1 MSERVY
7 LVGAGPGDPDLLTL
21 GAQRAIEQA
30 QVILYDGLINEQ
42 ILEFAPAG
50 CERICV
56 GKRGNGGAWTQ
67 PQIDDLIVKAARDGQ
82 RVVRLKGGDTA
93 VFARTAEEVER
104 LEAEG
109 IAYRIVPGL
118 TAALAVSAYTGIP
131 LTHRDWSS
139 GVAILAAQLQNH
151 DGESEA
157 EDHLDWEALARFPGT
172 LVLYMAIGSAS
183 SWSQKLIAA
192 GKPMGT
198 PVAMVRRCSWPDQ
211 EILECPLGSL
221 AETLRV
227 NPRFTA
233 PVICIVGPVVR
244 LKSKSTTPLPSKPIT
259 VIVTSPESQAQRL
272 AVVLRPLG
280 VTVWI
285 RPAME
290 ISRAETDG
298 IDDAIDGLERIDWI
312 VFSSRHGVKYF
323 MERLFELGGDSRKL
337 SRVLIASVGGATD
350 EALRAFGLR
359 SDWAPQGD
367 QGAEGLLSEW
377 LPQALGKRVL
387 LVRTAEGSEMLR
399 EGLVSGVEQLQS
411 VDVYKQSPVLGWQ
424 DIEAIRS
431 KIVHD
436 ARLGLSVWITATS
449 SNIARAAWMI
459 LGADSDAVRWLVI
472 SPRVA
477 DVLVGLG
484 CRRDRIVVAQRASF
498 ESMGRAIA
506 VAELIGTGLV

>member
-1 MSERVY
+1 
-7 LVGAGPGDPDLLTL
+7 
-21 GAQRAIEQA
+21 
-30 QVILYDGLINEQ
+30 
-42 ILEFAPAG
+42 
-50 CERICV
+50 
-56 GKRGNGGAWTQ
+56 
-67 PQIDDLIVKAARDGQ
+67 
-82 RVVRLKGGDTA
+82 
-93 VFARTAEEVER
+93 
-104 LEAEG
+104 
-109 IAYRIVPGL
+109 
-118 TAALAVSAYTGIP
+118 
-131 LTHRDWSS
+131 
-139 GVAILAAQLQNH
+139 
-151 DGESEA
+151 
-157 EDHLDWEALARFPGT
+157 
-172 LVLYMAIGSAS
+172 
-183 SWSQKLIAA
+183 
-192 GKPMGT
+192 
-198 PVAMVRRCSWPDQ
+198 
-211 EILECPLGSL
+211 
-221 AETLRV
+221 
-227 NPRFTA
+227 
-233 PVICIVGPVVR
+233 
-244 LKSKSTTPLPSKPIT
+244 
-259 VIVTSPESQAQRL
+259 
-272 AVVLRPLG
+272 
-280 VTVWI
+280 
-285 RPAME
+285 ME

-387 LVRTAEGSEMLR
+387 LVRTAEGSELLR

-431 KIVHD
+431 KIVHE

-449 SNIARAAWMI
+449 SNIARAAWVI

-484 CRRDRIVVAQRASF
+484 CRRGRIVVAQRASF

-506 VAELIGTGLV
+506 VAELIGTGLG